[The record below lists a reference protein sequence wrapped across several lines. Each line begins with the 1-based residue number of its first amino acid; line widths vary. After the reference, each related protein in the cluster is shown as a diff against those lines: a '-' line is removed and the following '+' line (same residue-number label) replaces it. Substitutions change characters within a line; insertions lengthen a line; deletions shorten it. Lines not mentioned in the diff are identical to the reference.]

1 MKPEDQPTGEAEA
14 AETKGDAAAAGNVCI
29 NRNSAGGTC
38 AHYYSEHIDGGN
50 QCTECDCAYFIP
62 NP

>member
-1 MKPEDQPTGEAEA
+1 MTPEDQTTGTD
-14 AETKGDAAAAGNVCI
+14 ETKTDAGNICI

-38 AHYYSEHIDGGN
+38 DHYNTEHIDNMN
-50 QCTECDCAYFIP
+50 QCVECDCPYFIP